1 MLSDLHLELALPVI
15 AGVHS
20 SSRHA
25 FSKTPQ
31 DAITLIENWGVEGDS
46 HAGTTDQH
54 LYHIKKFGS
63 HPNLRQVH
71 LIQAELFDEVG
82 RKGHVVRSGDL
93 GENIATRN
101 VDLLA
106 LPTGA
111 RLHIGPEAVIEL
123 TGLRNPCHQI
133 ETFQPGLLAQVVEK
147 QPDGVVRKAG
157 VMSIVLKGGTV
168 RAGDAIRI
176 ELPSLPHAP
185 LVYRVPDP
193 AP

>member
-1 MLSDLHLELALPVI
+1 MNDTTLPAIV
-15 AGVHS
+15 GVHS
-20 SSRHA
+20 SKMHA

-31 DAITLIENWGVEGDS
+31 DSIRLIEDWGVEGDS

-54 LYHIKKFGS
+54 LYHIKKFGE

-71 LIQAELFDEVG
+71 LIQAELFDEVSL
-82 RKGHVVRSGDL
+82 KGHVVRPGDL

-111 RLHIGPEAVIEL
+111 RLHIGLEAVIEL

-133 ETFQPGLLAQVVEK
+133 ESFQPGLLAQVVEK
-147 QPDGVVRKAG
+147 RPAGVVRKAG
-157 VMSIVLKGGTV
+157 VMSIVLKGGMV

-185 LVYRVPDP
+185 LVYRVPE
-193 AP
+193 